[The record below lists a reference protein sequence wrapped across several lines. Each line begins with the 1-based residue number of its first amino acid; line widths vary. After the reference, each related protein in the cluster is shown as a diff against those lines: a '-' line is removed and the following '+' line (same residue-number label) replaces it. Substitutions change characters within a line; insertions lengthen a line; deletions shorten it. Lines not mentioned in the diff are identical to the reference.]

1 MSGWQSYTKKRYTV
15 EKLEKMKKLKIP
27 YHWRNYLTLNNAAV
41 VVAFLI
47 ALSWLWGTVTT
58 LQKNFTLQQQVD
70 DLDQQVQISEIQNA
84 NLAFQQQYYKSNEYL
99 ELAARE
105 KLNKAA
111 PGEKLILLPES
122 PQTVTQ
128 QTTTPIANVE
138 PSNFAQWMRFF
149 FGKNGSGS

>member
-1 MSGWQSYTKKRYTV
+1 
-15 EKLEKMKKLKIP
+15 MKKLKIP
-27 YHWRNYLTLNNAAV
+27 YHWRHYLTLNNGAV
-41 VVAFLI
+41 VVASLI

-70 DLDQQVQISEIQNA
+70 ELDQQVQISEIQND
-84 NLAFQQQYYKSNEYL
+84 NLKFQQQYYKSNEYL

-122 PQTVTQ
+122 PTARPMDPVSVSEAD
-128 QTTTPIANVE
+128 IE
-138 PSNFAQWMRFF
+138 PSNFEQWMRFF
-149 FGKNGSGS
+149 FGRNGSQS